1 MDSFIRDFEERLN
14 EIEVYLE
21 LLKELEKQ
29 VQQGIPQFGSGGKKV
44 TPEQQKILY
53 SSVYLQLYSLVESTV
68 SGCVKTFSEAIIS
81 KRLSP
86 YDLSV
91 NMQREWV
98 RFTAGTHTDITY
110 ENRLNNTIELCDLL
124 LKPISDFEIEKGGG
138 GNWDDEAIYKLIQRV
153 GLSLKISRE
162 TQIVIKKPFKDGK
175 GAMSVVRD
183 LRNKLAHGN
192 ISFVECAEDITV
204 KDLFDL
210 TNRIALYL
218 REVVEGFK
226 LSIESYEFL
235 KIEKRPDGDSL

>member
-1 MDSFIRDFEERLN
+1 
-14 EIEVYLE
+14 
-21 LLKELEKQ
+21 
-29 VQQGIPQFGSGGKKV
+29 
-44 TPEQQKILY
+44 
-53 SSVYLQLYSLVESTV
+53 
-68 SGCVKTFSEAIIS
+68 
-81 KRLSP
+81 
-86 YDLSV
+86 
-91 NMQREWV
+91 MQREWV